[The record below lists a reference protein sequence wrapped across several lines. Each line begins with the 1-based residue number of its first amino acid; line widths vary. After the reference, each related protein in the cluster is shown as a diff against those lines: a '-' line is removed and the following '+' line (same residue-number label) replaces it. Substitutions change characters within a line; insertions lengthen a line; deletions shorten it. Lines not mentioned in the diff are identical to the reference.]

1 MAQHDYN
8 IANQSGADFRS
19 DLNDALSAIA
29 STNSG
34 DTSPATTFANQ
45 LWIDTANNL
54 LKIRNEANSAWIT
67 TGIDI
72 TADNTFTSVV
82 INTSITGT
90 AVLDDDTF
98 GTASATTIATSE
110 SIKAYVDSQVG
121 SVDTLSEILANGN
134 ATGGNDISFADDDK
148 ANFGAGSDL
157 QIFHDGTNSHIREQG
172 TGDLLISAS
181 DKVIIRD
188 TTDGAQIAV
197 FDTDGAVSLNYGNA
211 TKFDTTS
218 TGISVTGRV
227 SAESI
232 KLDASGSVNPQILLD
247 NEDFGT
253 YNWSI
258 FQGDTGGFAVSA
270 QGSSGAEM
278 ALTAGGTDHT
288 DAVLTV
294 AGKTVI
300 TAKGGNITSDSL
312 DFSDNV
318 KAIFGTGSDLEIFHD
333 GSTSHVKDVGTGIL
347 QLTTNGDAI
356 QLYDSVNNTLIA
368 RFNVGG
374 NVTLRYDGE
383 TKFVTTANGIDVT
396 GAIETDGVNS
406 SENIKVQREFP
417 QIQLENTVTTGR
429 NATFALRANRADIIA
444 QNDTTNGLIT
454 FRGDNGTEETE
465 YARFSSSGAFFVGK
479 TTSSDSI
486 AGIKLTADGSLVA
499 TRSEAV
505 PLKLN
510 RQTSTGIIQN
520 FHYDNS
526 TVGNISV
533 TASAT
538 AYNTT
543 SDYRLK
549 ENIEYDFTAIDRVKD
564 LKPCRFNFIAD
575 ADTTVDGF
583 IAHEVQDIVPEAIS
597 GEKDAV
603 ETYIDD
609 EGVEQTR
616 PSYQGID
623 QSKLVPLLTKA
634 IQEQQAQI
642 ESLQAQ
648 INELKGE

>member
-34 DTSPATTFANQ
+34 DTAPATTFANQ

-72 TADNTFTSVV
+72 TADNSVDINAGTIDGITTLSFSTGTSV
-82 INTSITGT
+82 TSI
-90 AVLDDDTF
+90 LDEDDLSSD
-98 GTASATTIATSE
+98 SATALATQQ

-121 SVDTLSEILANGN
+121 SVDTLAEILANGN
-134 ATGGNDISFADDDK
+134 ATGGNDIE
-148 ANFGAGSDL
+148 FG
-157 QIFHDGTNSHIREQG
+157 
-172 TGDLLISAS
+172 
-181 DKVIIRD
+181 
-188 TTDGAQIAV
+188 
-197 FDTDGAVSLNYGNA
+197 
-211 TKFDTTS
+211 
-218 TGISVTGRV
+218 
-227 SAESI
+227 
-232 KLDASGSVNPQILLD
+232 D
-247 NEDFGT
+247 ND
-253 YNWSI
+253 
-258 FQGDTGGFAVSA
+258 
-270 QGSSGAEM
+270 
-278 ALTAGGTDHT
+278 
-288 DAVLTV
+288 
-294 AGKTVI
+294 
-300 TAKGGNITSDSL
+300 
-312 DFSDNV
+312 
-318 KAIFGTGSDLEIFHD
+318 KAIFGTGSDLQIYHTGTQNYIEDAGTGNLNFKSNGNNFNFLD
-333 GSTSHVKDVGTGIL
+333 GSDNLVLQIDLNSATKLYHNTSEKL
-347 QLTTNGDAI
+347 ATT
-356 QLYDSVNNTLIA
+356 ST
-368 RFNVGG
+368 
-374 NVTLRYDGE
+374 
-383 TKFVTTANGIDVT
+383 GIDVT
-396 GAIETDGVNS
+396 GAIETDGLNS
-406 SENIKVQREFP
+406 SLNIKVQREFP
-417 QIQLENTVTTGR
+417 VVQLENTVTTGR
-429 NATFALRANRADIIA
+429 NAYFKQNANRLDLVS
-444 QNDTTNGLIT
+444 QNVTDNGLIT
-454 FRGDNGTEETE
+454 FRGDNGTDETE
-465 YARFSSSGAFFVGK
+465 YARFSSNGALFVGK

-486 AGIKLTADGSLVA
+486 VGFKATADGSLVV
-499 TRSEAV
+499 TRSEGV

-538 AYNTT
+538 SYNST

-549 ENIEYDFTAIDRVKD
+549 ENIEYDFTAIERVKD
-564 LKPCRFNFIAD
+564 LKPCRFNFITD

-648 INELKGE
+648 INQLKGE